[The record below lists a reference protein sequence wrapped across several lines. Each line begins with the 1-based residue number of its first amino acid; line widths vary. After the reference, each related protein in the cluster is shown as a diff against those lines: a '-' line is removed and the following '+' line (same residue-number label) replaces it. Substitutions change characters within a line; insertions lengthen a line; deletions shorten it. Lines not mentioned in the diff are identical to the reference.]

1 MVNTIIASI
10 IIFGLLIFVHEF
22 GHFIIARLV
31 RINVLEFA
39 IGFGKELFGWQK
51 EGGTR
56 YTLRLFPLGGFCRLL
71 GEDPE
76 EALKK
81 GSFQEKPLSSRFVVI
96 SAGSLMNFLLAIIL
110 FSLVYFFFLGVPQS
124 QSTQIGE
131 VLPKSRAIEA
141 GLQTGDVILA
151 IDSLEMKNW
160 NNVISYINANPGKQI
175 TLLVKRDN
183 AELSVPVV
191 PIEETETGK
200 GLIGI
205 APVYKKYVF
214 FSSIALG
221 FTYTWFFIK
230 LIFVSIY
237 QMITGAIPADV
248 AGPVGIVAVVGEVT
262 KTGLSN
268 LFSLAAIISI
278 NLGIINLLPIPAL
291 DGSRILFLALEG
303 IRGKPIDPK
312 KEGFIHF
319 IGFTLL
325 IILMILI
332 AFQDITRL
340 IF

>member
-1 MVNTIIASI
+1 
-10 IIFGLLIFVHEF
+10 
-22 GHFIIARLV
+22 
-31 RINVLEFA
+31 
-39 IGFGKELFGWQK
+39 
-51 EGGTR
+51 
-56 YTLRLFPLGGFCRLL
+56 
-71 GEDPE
+71 
-76 EALKK
+76 
-81 GSFQEKPLSSRFVVI
+81 
-96 SAGSLMNFLLAIIL
+96 MNFLLAIIL

>member
-1 MVNTIIASI
+1 MLTTLIASI
-10 IIFGLLIFVHEF
+10 IIFGLLIFAHEF
-22 GHFIIARLV
+22 GHFIVARLV
-31 RINVLEFA
+31 RIKVLEFA

-56 YTLRLFPLGGFCRLL
+56 YTLRLFPLGGFCRLF

-81 GSFQEKPLSSRFVVI
+81 GSFQEKPLISRLAVI
-96 SAGSLMNFLLAIIL
+96 SAGSFMNFFLAVVL
-110 FSLVYFFFLGVPQS
+110 FPLVYFFFLGVPQTKT
-124 QSTQIGE
+124 TQIGE
-131 VLPKSRAIEA
+131 VFPQSRAFEA
-141 GLQTGDVILA
+141 GLQPGDVIVA
-151 IDSLEMKNW
+151 IDGLKMKNW
-160 NNVISYINANPGKQI
+160 NDVIYHINANPGRQI
-175 TLLVKRDN
+175 TLLIQRDN
-183 AELSVPVV
+183 AELSIPVV
-191 PIEETETGK
+191 PAEEAGK

-214 FSSIALG
+214 FPSIALG

-230 LIFVSIY
+230 LIFISLY
-237 QMITGAIPADV
+237 QMVTGAIPADI
-248 AGPVGIVAVVGEVT
+248 AGPVGIIAVVAEVT

-268 LFSLAAIISI
+268 LFYLAAVISI

-291 DGSRILFLALEG
+291 DGSRILFLLVEG

-340 IF
+340 FF